1 MTYLGFDF
9 GMRRIGV
16 AVGTSVTLQARPLP
30 PLSAQ
35 AGVPDWTAVAQLLQT
50 WEPAGL
56 VVGIPTC
63 VDDSPQYTTEPAK
76 AFAQTLRDRYHAQ
89 VYTVDERF
97 TTKEARSR
105 LFAEGGYRQLH
116 KSSID
121 SVAAVIILEQ
131 WLQFPEASTSQ

>member
-9 GMRRIGV
+9 GLRRIGC
-16 AVGTSVTLQARPLP
+16 AVGTSVTLQAKPLT

-35 AGVPDWTAVAQLLQT
+35 AGVPDWSVVNKLIQT
-50 WEPAGL
+50 WEPRGL

-63 VDDSPQYTTEPAK
+63 IDDTPQYTTDLAK
-76 AFAQTLRDRYHAQ
+76 RFAQALGAHYNVP

-105 LFAEGGYRQLH
+105 LFAEGGYRQLQ

-121 SVAAVIILEQ
+121 SIAAVIILEQ
-131 WLQFPEASTSQ
+131 WLQHPEGSV